1 MRDFTVEIDTPWR
14 ARILDPSKEHQI
26 ELDEFDIVNIRVEP
40 KPLMSPRPRV
50 TLTFKVASVITP
62 HAVLTLNPGKKTV
75 GSFGRGITMMNVS
88 KGLSENLTEYVDMDE
103 VKIATIHTYDSE
115 LKETKDDDNGA
126 YLELSLYPKAVTD
139 NRTGA
144 EK

>member
-26 ELDEFDIVNIRVEP
+26 ELGEFDIVNIRVEP

-50 TLTFKVASVITP
+50 TLTFRVASVITP
-62 HAVLTLNPGKKTV
+62 HTVLTLDPRKKTV
-75 GSFGRGITMMNVS
+75 GSLGGRITMMNIS
-88 KGLSENLTEYVDMDE
+88 KGLTENLTEYVDMDE
-103 VKIATIHTYDSE
+103 VKIATIHTYNSE
-115 LKETKDDDNGA
+115 LRETEDDDKGA
-126 YLELSLYPKAVTD
+126 YLELSLYPKTVVD
-139 NRTGA
+139 NRIGA